1 MVYLSKQEFL
11 NLFKVIHYVR
21 LDTRNIVKYM
31 ESIKFAVFAGF
42 GLQKAIADA
51 DFYPNGGEKQPGCG
65 HELGK
70 HLFSL
75 ITGRI
80 EGEL

>member
-1 MVYLSKQEFL
+1 
-11 NLFKVIHYVR
+11 
-21 LDTRNIVKYM
+21 M

-51 DFYPNGGEKQPGCG
+51 DFYPNGGEKQPGCD